1 MNKINITKTKK
12 IAFIGILVCQA
23 IVLNIFERLIP
34 VNLGVPGAKIGLANI
49 VTLTALYFFNFKD
62 ILIIVVLRT
71 LLGSFFAGSLSSF
84 MYSFA
89 GALFSFF
96 VMYFILQKFKEEV
109 SPVALSVA
117 GGVSHNIAQLSVA
130 SMVVNNAGVF
140 YYLPFLLLT
149 GIATGVFVGATSKFL
164 IQYLNKQQIL

>member
-164 IQYLNKQQIL
+164 IKYLNKQQIL